1 MSENVKS
8 IFKRALAHN
17 VRVLRKLQE
26 DKELEFSNDIFNVS
40 IQAKIDKI
48 DDIIKG
54 LDSPSS
60 QNTLDQ
66 NRELLC
72 HALQSYIE
80 GLEKMEKLI
89 NSKLQSS
96 SSPSLPAIKFANA
109 ENEMELAKRIQN
121 DSCFREGV
129 QVNLRLESSTK
140 YVTISK
146 KIERS
151 LLRYHE

>member
-96 SSPSLPAIKFANA
+96 EPSLPAIKFANA

-121 DSCFREGV
+121 DSCFEKGF
-129 QVNLRLESSTK
+129 K
-140 YVTISK
+140 
-146 KIERS
+146 
-151 LLRYHE
+151 